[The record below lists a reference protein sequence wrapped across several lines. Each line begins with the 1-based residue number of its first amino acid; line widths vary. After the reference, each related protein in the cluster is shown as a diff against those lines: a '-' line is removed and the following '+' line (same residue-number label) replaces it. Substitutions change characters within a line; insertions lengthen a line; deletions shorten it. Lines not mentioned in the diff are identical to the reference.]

1 MLIGALIGIEMSD
14 EPVLLSKREKKKA
27 SWPGPGLLPT
37 AQQNPGFPSGRQ
49 SSRCLLRLRRLCQA
63 QPTRRGGRHFSHGCG
78 LDMGVPGVGEVDREA
93 RRVFRSAVP
102 FLPLP
107 LRSSFCYPVWTNPHR
122 LAVAGMPVKAA
133 LLLNYD
139 PTGPSRLLPIV

>member
-1 MLIGALIGIEMSD
+1 MGYYCTTQ
-14 EPVLLSKREKKKA
+14 PRLS
-27 SWPGPGLLPT
+27 
-37 AQQNPGFPSGRQ
+37 FRQ
-49 SSRCLLRLRRLCQA
+49 AVPPLSPPPPRLRRLCQA

-93 RRVFRSAVP
+93 RRIFRSAVP

-107 LRSSFCYPVWTNPHR
+107 LRSSFCYPVWTNPHP